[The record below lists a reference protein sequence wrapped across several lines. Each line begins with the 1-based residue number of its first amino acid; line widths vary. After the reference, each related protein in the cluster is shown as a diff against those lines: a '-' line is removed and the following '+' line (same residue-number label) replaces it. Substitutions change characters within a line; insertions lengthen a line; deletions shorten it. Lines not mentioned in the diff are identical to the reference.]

1 MTGTAIRIGAAA
13 DARAPF
19 MPLPF
24 ELCGIKNEKELASI
38 VTKLPCQCHNA
49 KPAHYMLGA

>member
-49 KPAHYMLGA
+49 KPAHYMRGA

>member
-24 ELCGIKNEKELASI
+24 ELCGIKNEKELASS
-38 VTKLPCQCHNA
+38 VTEIPCHCHNA
-49 KPAHYMLGA
+49 KPAHFMRGA